1 MAKLEAGST
10 ALQEQ
15 IEAVDEKIEECGRMR
30 KEEQLRAQRLVA
42 ESNQIELSTSKLKE
56 EGKQLFQTKDRLSR
70 NSIGMEGTITNML
83 AYRDEVEQ
91 CVKKSETEIARR
103 QHLQEERQ
111 RRDAR
116 S

>member
-83 AYRDEVEQ
+83 AYREEVEQ

-103 QHLQEERQ
+103 QHLQEERE